1 VVERGAGVPVD
12 SSLRN
17 SPKLSV
23 GLVLPAALSERLD
36 CLVALAEKQGERTN
50 RREVV
55 AALLLAAAPSGAVV
69 SELIREF
76 RRAQVR
82 DALVGD
88 PSDEVFKVE
97 RRKPGPRPRSDGG
110 R

>member
-1 VVERGAGVPVD
+1 MVERGAGVPVD

-50 RREVV
+50 RRE
-55 AALLLAAAPSGAVV
+55 APSSAVV